1 MHLYSIDTLA
11 MLVSGRQRETTQEKV
26 AELVSSAPA
35 QLAYNRLKG
44 SVPVRRDMDVGSL
57 DACARDSWSTFAT
70 PRNARVPSLAHR
82 MAADEA
88 TKDAVAQT
96 LWRYLTSPR
105 MEAREAQ
112 TRLAAVIRAP

>member
-1 MHLYSIDTLA
+1 
-11 MLVSGRQRETTQEKV
+11 
-26 AELVSSAPA
+26 
-35 QLAYNRLKG
+35 
-44 SVPVRRDMDVGSL
+44 
-57 DACARDSWSTFAT
+57 
-70 PRNARVPSLAHR
+70 